1 MTTERIVFEENDER
15 VKVII
20 PLARQPL
27 YWGLYSSMLL
37 IWVIGSIW
45 GIATLISFFNNG
57 SSGLSGVYLGAYIFI
72 IVVIAIF
79 WFYLGKKVWTQWQY
93 FSATREILF
102 FYPERLIVRRP
113 VSLLGVT
120 DAYAREH
127 VSRFSL
133 DSKLN
138 CPAFDYGNFRIP
150 VGMTLPMEESNAL
163 ISEINRRFYANIP
176 EEDGEE
182 DDY

>member
-1 MTTERIVFEENDER
+1 MTQRIVFEENDER

-20 PLARQPL
+20 PIERQPL
-27 YWGLYSSMLL
+27 YWGLYSLMLI
-37 IWVIGSIW
+37 IWIFSSVWGASTVIGFFRQ
-45 GIATLISFFNNG
+45 GSF
-57 SSGLSGVYLGAYIFI
+57 GLTGVYLGAYIFI
-72 IVVIAIF
+72 LLLVAVF
-79 WFYLGKKVWTQWQY
+79 WFYLGRKVWTQWQY
-93 FSATREILF
+93 FTATREILF
-102 FYPERLIVRRP
+102 FYPEKLIVRRP

-120 DAYAREH
+120 DAYSREH

-138 CPAFDYGNFRIP
+138 CPAFDYGTFRIP
-150 VGMTLPMEESNAL
+150 VGMTLPVEESKAF

-176 EEDGEE
+176 EDDD

>member
-1 MTTERIVFEENDER
+1 MTERIVFEENDER

-20 PLARQPL
+20 PIERQPL
-27 YWGLYSSMLL
+27 YWGLYSSMLFV
-37 IWVIGSIW
+37 WVAGSIW
-45 GIATLISFFNNG
+45 GVVTILNFFRQGNFG
-57 SSGLSGVYLGAYIFI
+57 FSGVYLVAYLFI
-72 IVVIAIF
+72 LFLVAIF
-79 WFYLGKKVWTQWQY
+79 WFYLGRKVWTQWQY

-113 VSLLGVT
+113 VSLLGIT

-150 VGMTLPMEESNAL
+150 VGMTLPVDEGKAL
-163 ISEINRRFYANIP
+163 ISEINSRFYANIP
-176 EEDGEE
+176 EDDEE